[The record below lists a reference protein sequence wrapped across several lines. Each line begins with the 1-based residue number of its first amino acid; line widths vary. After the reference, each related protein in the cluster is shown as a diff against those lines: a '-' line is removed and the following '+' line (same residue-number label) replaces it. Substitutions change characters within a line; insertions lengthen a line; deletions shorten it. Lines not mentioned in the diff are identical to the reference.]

1 MMNSKKSSRYQM
13 ARYLVLG
20 LMVGGTV
27 LSLNYTKAP
36 SVHPFANVIVKD
48 TVPPLPPAPPPPPKV
63 EQVKKGTPKPPP
75 PPKVEQVK
83 KVPPPPPPPPRKTKD
98 TVAPGQKGNGLT
110 LRGIDPDKVPLYIVD
125 GTPVESIE
133 GISPDGIES
142 ISVLKDKSAS
152 AIYGP
157 RGKNGVILV
166 TMKKNKESLALPAK
180 DTAHTIRVVGYGA
193 DKNNGAQ
200 ALPAGVTMVVD
211 GKKVTREE
219 ANSIP
224 ASSIK
229 SVNVY
234 KGGKATFYKGE
245 PHPEGVVVITTK
257 GEGNTMKVDSDTII
271 VK

>member
-36 SVHPFANVIVKD
+36 SLHPFASVIVKD
-48 TVPPLPPAPPPPPKV
+48 TVPPPPPAPPKAPPPPKV
-63 EQVKKGTPKPPP
+63 QEVKKGIPKPPP
-75 PPKVEQVK
+75 PPKAEQVK
-83 KVPPPPPPPPRKTKD
+83 MAPPVITKD
-98 TVAPGQKGNGLT
+98 TVAPGQTGT
-110 LRGIDPDKVPLYIVD
+110 VLRLSNVDPDKAPLYIVD
-125 GTPVESIE
+125 GSPVESME

-142 ISVLKDKSAS
+142 INVLKDKSAT

-157 RGKNGVILV
+157 RAKNGVILV
-166 TMKKNKESLALPAK
+166 TMKKSGESLAAPVK
-180 DTAHTIRVVGYGA
+180 DTVRVTGHLSV
-193 DKNNGAQ
+193 KNVGAQ
-200 ALPAGVTMVVD
+200 TLPAGVTMVVD

-224 ASSIK
+224 ANSIK

-257 GEGNTMKVDSDTII
+257 GEGNTIKVDSDTII